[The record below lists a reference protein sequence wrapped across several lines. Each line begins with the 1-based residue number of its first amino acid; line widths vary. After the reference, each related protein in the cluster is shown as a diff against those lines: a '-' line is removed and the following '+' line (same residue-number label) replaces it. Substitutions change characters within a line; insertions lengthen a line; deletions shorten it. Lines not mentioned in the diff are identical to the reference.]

1 MKTAKRSPVVN
12 FLKANLLTIFTLIGV
27 IIGVILGVGLKESS
41 GEPWTRRQAMYV
53 SYIGKLFLNMLKCI
67 IIPLIIPSLIASIGA
82 LDLSLSGK
90 IGLRA
95 IVYYMSTTVSAVIL
109 GIILVTAIQPGA
121 GSEKP
126 EEDLDKKRNV
136 LTSDTLMDLLRN
148 CFPPNIIQATG
159 RQYRTSLIDPMNK
172 TMNDSRTG
180 ALIDPNDKHT
190 WMFAGDWSNSTN
202 ILGLVVFS
210 IVTGVAISV
219 CGEEG
224 KPLLKF
230 FESISIV
237 MMKVTT
243 WIINLAPVGVLFLIA
258 GQILEMQNLA
268 AEFGKLAIYFGTVL
282 TGLAIH
288 GFIVLPLVYSVMT
301 RSLPFRFIGKMGP
314 AIVTAWGTASSS
326 ATLPVT
332 INCLE
337 DKNNVDPRIARFVL
351 PIGATI
357 NMDGTA
363 LYEAVA
369 AIFIA
374 QLHGI
379 YPNLGQTIAIAI
391 TATAASIGAAGI
403 PQAGLVTMVMV
414 LDTVGLPSD
423 SVAII
428 LSVDWLLDRF
438 RTALNVL
445 GDAIGAGIVHHLSK
459 VELEAMSRLETIV
472 EEGKGGKDMQM
483 DRIANNGKNNE
494 AFNDVEGTSS
504 NL

>member
-1 MKTAKRSPVVN
+1 MKVTKTNPVVN
-12 FLKANLLTIFTLIGV
+12 CLKANLLTIFTLFGV
-27 IIGVILGVGLKESS
+27 IIGVILGIVLKESS
-41 GEPWTRRQAMYV
+41 SEPWTRRQAMYV
-53 SYIGKLFLNMLKCI
+53 KYIGQLFLNMLKCI

-90 IGLRA
+90 VGLRA
-95 IVYYMSTTVSAVIL
+95 IVYYMSTTISAVIL
-109 GIILVTAIQPGA
+109 GIIMVTAIQPG
-121 GSEKP
+121 GGQEKP
-126 EEDLDKKRNV
+126 EEDEEQKRNV
-136 LTSDTLMDLLRN
+136 LTADTMMDLLRN
-148 CFPPNIIQATG
+148 CFPPNIIQATIQ
-159 RQYRTSLIDPMNK
+159 QYRTKLEEPSMN
-172 TMNDSRTG
+172 MNDSRTG
-180 ALIDPNDKHT
+180 AFINMTDKTT
-190 WMFAGDWSNSTN
+190 WMFSEDWNDSTN

-210 IVTGVAISV
+210 IVTGVAIAV

-224 KPLLKF
+224 KPLLRF

-243 WIINLAPVGVLFLIA
+243 WIIYLAPVGCLFLIA

-268 AEFGKLAIYFGTVL
+268 KEFGKLAVYFGTVVA
-282 TGLAIH
+282 GLSIH
-288 GFIVLPLVYSVMT
+288 GFVVLPLLYTVIT
-301 RSLPFRFIGKMGP
+301 RSLPFRFIGNMGS
-314 AIVTAWGTASSS
+314 AIMTAWGTASSS

-337 DKNNVDPRIARFVL
+337 EKNNVDPRIARFVL

-379 YPNLGQTIAIAI
+379 YPSLPQTIAIAI

-459 VELEAMSRLETIV
+459 AELDAMNEEAKDIEMDKVEENGNTNAAFKDGDEPSSRL
-472 EEGKGGKDMQM
+472 
-483 DRIANNGKNNE
+483 
-494 AFNDVEGTSS
+494 
-504 NL
+504 